1 MYMGALLACVCVLHP
16 CQRRPEKG
24 VRVPGTAVPDGYELP
39 REGLAQNLGPL
50 QGQ

>member
-1 MYMGALLACVCVLHP
+1 MGALLACVCVCTTS
-16 CQRRPEKG
+16 CQRRPEKD